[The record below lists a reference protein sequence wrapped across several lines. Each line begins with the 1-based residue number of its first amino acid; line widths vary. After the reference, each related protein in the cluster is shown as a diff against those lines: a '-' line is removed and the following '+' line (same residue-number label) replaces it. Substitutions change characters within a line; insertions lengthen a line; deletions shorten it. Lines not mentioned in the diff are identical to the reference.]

1 MHSDRI
7 LNCKEC
13 GRDFTFT
20 ASEQQFYA
28 EKGLTNDPG
37 RCPECRSARKAQ
49 SRGGRGG
56 SGGGMGGNRQMYPA
70 VCASCGKETQ
80 VPFQPSGEKPV
91 YCRDC
96 FKPQPRRNS
105 Y

>member
-1 MHSDRI
+1 
-7 LNCKEC
+7 
-13 GRDFTFT
+13 
-20 ASEQQFYA
+20 
-28 EKGLTNDPG
+28 
-37 RCPECRSARKAQ
+37 
-49 SRGGRGG
+49 
-56 SGGGMGGNRQMYPA
+56 
-70 VCASCGKETQ
+70 ETQ